1 MPAFS
6 DDGGTQPSHNHSFG
20 GSVALLE
27 SGEEAVAPQ
36 LFVGAH
42 GWAEYTGAV
51 YVFQR
56 RDRGVPRESDGR
68 VWLQTQTLVAA
79 GGAAGDR
86 FGLQV
91 CTVQYGRAVWQLQIL
106 GLSRRGLARRP
117 ALLGSLFDEDRE

>member
-91 CTVQYGRAVWQLQIL
+91 CTVQYGRAVWQPQYFGAFQTRFSSETCSL
-106 GLSRRGLARRP
+106 GVLV
-117 ALLGSLFDEDRE
+117 